1 MLSKESSNT
10 INYLKCILCLGVVL
24 IHSQFV
30 PDQSALLGGGNFIDA
45 HWFNEFRI
53 VFVDLFLDHT
63 CVPLFF
69 LVSGYLFFLKFDH
82 EQAKAVLKKKI
93 TSRFRSLLM
102 PYLIANTIYLIVST
116 MVAFKSGTISKDTL
130 NYLSAYWNYNQ
141 GLPADAPLWFL
152 RDLILLSVLSPL
164 IYFLLRKLGIV
175 TIFTLTILWITDI
188 WIPNVGLRGS
198 STLFFC
204 IGAFLSLKQVDIIDV
219 LKIQRFHILY
229 ILLYVILLALSYI
242 TKNDVIL
249 NVSILSSFPVWI
261 SFASFMA
268 MSIKKTCPVFFVT
281 GTFFVFMYHY
291 TIALVPPRI
300 LLYILGTT
308 APMQFVA
315 YFIGTGITIVS
326 IFILYTILSKY
337 LPKTTSILLGGRN

>member
-24 IHSQFV
+24 IHSEFI
-30 PDQSALLGGGNFIDA
+30 PGQSILIGGGNFIDT
-45 HWFNEFRI
+45 HCFNEFRI
-53 VFVDLFLDHT
+53 VFADLFLGHT

-82 EQAKAVLKKKI
+82 EQANTVLKKKI
-93 TSRFRSLLM
+93 SSRFRSLLL
-102 PYLIANTIYLIVST
+102 PYLIANTMYLIVLT
-116 MVAFKSGTISKDTL
+116 FVAFKSGTVSKDPL
-130 NYLSAYWNYNQ
+130 YYLSAYWNYNS

-152 RDLILLSVLSPL
+152 RELILLSVLSPL
-164 IYFLLRKLGIV
+164 IYFLLRKSGAITIIV
-175 TIFTLTILWITDI
+175 LAILWIADI
-188 WIPNVGLRGS
+188 WIPNIGLWGS

-204 IGAFLSLKQVDIIDV
+204 IGAFLSLLQVDIIDV
-219 LKIQRFHILY
+219 LKVQKFYYLYTLLY
-229 ILLYVILLALSYI
+229 IILLALSYI
-242 TKNDVIL
+242 TENDVIL
-249 NVSILSSFPVWI
+249 KISILSSFPVWI
-261 SFASFMA
+261 SFAAFVA
-268 MSIKKTCPVFFVT
+268 RSIKKPCPMFFVT

-315 YFIGTGITIVS
+315 YFLGTGITIVS
-326 IFILYTILSKY
+326 IFILYTLLSKY
-337 LPKTTSILLGGRN
+337 LPKMTSILVGGRN